1 MKKYDSWIKFKE
13 ILDSLSIKL
22 PFYEKEIWWIS
33 FGINIGIEINGKGEY
48 FERPAIIIKK
58 FNISHLWVLPISRVD
73 SPRHGIHIS
82 IKHNLLELNSVIVL
96 SQLQT
101 VSNERL
107 LRYIGRVSD
116 EEFNL
121 IEDQLCMIIKNKR
134 PI

>member
-58 FNISHLWVLPISRVD
+58 FNISHSWVLPISRVD
-73 SPRHGIHIS
+73 NPRYGIHIS

-121 IEDQLCMIIKNKR
+121 IEEHLCMIIKNKR

>member
-13 ILDSLSIKL
+13 ILDILNIKL

-73 SPRHGIHIS
+73 NPRNGIHIS

-101 VSNERL
+101 ISNERL

-121 IEDQLCMIIKNKR
+121 IEDYLCRIVKNKR
-134 PI
+134 PS